1 VEGFGADGNVGRSE
15 TVFAVAKPFSMDI
28 KIPISMSMGDE
39 ISVPLVL
46 ANNTDKVL
54 EGELNITAPDAWQSK
69 GNILQKI
76 SLAPQKTQTIFL
88 HYTVLNKAGKAR
100 FSASFTSAGAKDAF
114 EQEVDILAKGFPTA
128 LSISG
133 QEKSKSWQF
142 NINSPVEGTL
152 KAKVSLYPTT
162 LSDVLAG
169 IESILREP
177 YGCFEQTSSSTY
189 PNIMVMQYMRDFE
202 VSKPE
207 LAAKAKDLIKK
218 GYDRLVTFETSE
230 KGYEWFGGAPGHEA
244 LTAYGLLEFKDMQS
258 VMPGTV
264 DGKMIDRTAEWLFK
278 RRDGK
283 GGFGRNE
290 RALDTYGRADAD
302 ITNAYIVWSLTEAG
316 YFAAEAE
323 AEAILALAEKN
334 DDPYF
339 LGLAANIAAN
349 IAESAKTQANDKH
362 PRMQKTA
369 KVILAKLFKMQ
380 KENGAFEG
388 KKHSITCSTGE
399 GLHAE
404 TTSLAILAALKI
416 STLEAKALTSAVNY
430 LIAARSPYGG
440 FGNTQSTVMV
450 LKALNAYARYAKRTK
465 ESGIL
470 NVFVNNKK
478 VAALSYDEG
487 VQNEIAMEGLEKYFN
502 AGTNTVK
509 LEYDDKVQNPLPYT
523 LSVAWSTTLP
533 NTSKNC
539 KLSLETKLAAKEVK
553 VGENIRLTTV
563 LRNTTKDGLPMTIA
577 ILGIPGGLSAQPWQL
592 KELQEKGH
600 FDFYEV
606 IGSDVVL
613 YYRQMKPEESKTIHL
628 DLKAEVRGTY
638 EAPASSA
645 YLYYT
650 AEDKF
655 WVKAETV
662 SVK

>member
-1 VEGFGADGNVGRSE
+1 
-15 TVFAVAKPFSMDI
+15 
-28 KIPISMSMGDE
+28 
-39 ISVPLVL
+39 
-46 ANNTDKVL
+46 
-54 EGELNITAPDAWQSK
+54 
-69 GNILQKI
+69 
-76 SLAPQKTQTIFL
+76 
-88 HYTVLNKAGKAR
+88 
-100 FSASFTSAGAKDAF
+100 
-114 EQEVDILAKGFPTA
+114 
-128 LSISG
+128 
-133 QEKSKSWQF
+133 
-142 NINSPVEGTL
+142 
-152 KAKVSLYPTT
+152 
-162 LSDVLAG
+162 
-169 IESILREP
+169 
-177 YGCFEQTSSSTY
+177 
-189 PNIMVMQYMRDFE
+189 MVMQYMRDFE

-416 STLEAKALTSAVNY
+416 STLEVKALTSAVNY